1 MTELTTAEKIAAI
14 ETSDKRLV
22 WDGCHKIY
30 LILNEGDVAYAME
43 NCGYERSDFYRA
55 SEIRDLIL
63 ASCFL
68 VFVSKLGR
76 DNSDFEHP
84 WNIEQATQDIYDAA
98 EAS

>member
-1 MTELTTAEKIAAI
+1 MIELTTAEKIAAI

-30 LILNEGDVAYAME
+30 LIQNEGDVAEALD
-43 NCGYERSDFYRA
+43 CGYEAGDFYPA
-55 SEIRDLIL
+55 SQIRELITG
-63 ASCFL
+63 SCFL

-76 DNSDFEHP
+76 DNDDFDHP
-84 WNIEQATQDIYDAA
+84 WNIDQGTEDIYDAA